1 MIINTYVINVIIK
14 TTEKKEEEEEERRIL
29 SSPLLR
35 SFLSIYLSISFLLQK
50 RRKTVM

>member
-14 TTEKKEEEEEERRIL
+14 TTEKKEEEEERRIL